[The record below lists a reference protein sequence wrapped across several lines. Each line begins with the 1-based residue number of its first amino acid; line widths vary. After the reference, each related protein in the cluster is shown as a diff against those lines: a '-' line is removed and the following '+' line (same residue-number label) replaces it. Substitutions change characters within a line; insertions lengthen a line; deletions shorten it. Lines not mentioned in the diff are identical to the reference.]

1 MEDLEEDEDFDAFNA
16 RETVDDGLA
25 GGNSGPTRGDDY
37 DTEREAGE
45 EELEEDISDFD
56 REDESD
62 DLMGTGLKRAN
73 SAKQIRQPRLTAQ
86 DYVKDKDA
94 KKGKYGVTVPKPF
107 AFDLRDKTR
116 PKTIHERKAERAM
129 EEKRV

>member
-16 RETVDDGLA
+16 RETIDDGLA
-25 GGNSGPTRGDDY
+25 VGNSGQTRGDDY

-45 EELEEDISDFD
+45 EELEDEISDFD

-73 SAKQIRQPRLTAQ
+73 SAK
-86 DYVKDKDA
+86 
-94 KKGKYGVTVPKPF
+94 
-107 AFDLRDKTR
+107 
-116 PKTIHERKAERAM
+116 
-129 EEKRV
+129 